1 MTPRIIG
8 SPVGGVSRPSGR
20 CGFFRVLVGLF
31 VPAMILAVG
40 LAIVTRAAAGEIP
53 GGAAEREVKAAY
65 LLNFARFVEWPD
77 SAFESE
83 TSDIIVGFVGPGE
96 PDRKI
101 ELGMEARSIR
111 GRPIRVIWLDGIDA
125 VPSCHIVF
133 VPRTAVHPE
142 AILAAAAGRP
152 ILTVGESD
160 SFAAR
165 GGVIQLYLEDQVVR
179 FEINR
184 MAAERN
190 GLKISSRLLSLARLT
205 PAATERG
212 TGTSP

>member
-1 MTPRIIG
+1 MSSRVIG
-8 SPVGGVSRPSGR
+8 SPAGGASRSARRVGFLRAR
-20 CGFFRVLVGLF
+20 AGLF
-31 VPAMILAVG
+31 VPALILVG
-40 LAIVTRAAAGEIP
+40 CLTMVTRAAAEKIP
-53 GGAAEREVKAAY
+53 GSAEEYEVKAAY